1 MDNDNEFHKQGG
13 EAIEIGDDNDFDSEE
28 EPDDDN
34 VDDNKDNEEEDDES
48 VTVWL
53 DFKIHH
59 FQKRFDF
66 YSAQTE

>member
-1 MDNDNEFHKQGG
+1 MKTVSEVVIKVSALMMGLPDKVGG
-13 EAIEIGDDNDFDSEE
+13 
-28 EPDDDN
+28 N
-34 VDDNKDNEEEDDES
+34 VVEKKAFVEVLS
-48 VTVWL
+48 KMGIQFYAVQL